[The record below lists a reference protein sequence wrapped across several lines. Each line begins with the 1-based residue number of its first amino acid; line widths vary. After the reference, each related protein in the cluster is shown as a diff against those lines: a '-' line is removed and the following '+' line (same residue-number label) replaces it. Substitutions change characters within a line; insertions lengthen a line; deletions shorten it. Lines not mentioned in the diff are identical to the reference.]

1 MGFGDRG
8 QALGIVRVEPDH
20 QAGPANRIGH
30 GGDVIAAQRERQIAD
45 HQFGRRHPFGSAY
58 RGHGVRLRRTGASLR
73 RTGDQKRH
81 KKTETNNA
89 HGACVPQGGPNPNQN
104 APYLCIAP
112 LPLACIVR
120 SGGAIMPGGDMVTKL
135 LTMGMLAFL
144 MAATAIA
151 ETRLALV
158 IEQQDYSGALSD
170 VTSAPQEADEIQAA
184 LQQTGFTVTRK
195 TNLNRKALDW
205 ALSDFRA
212 MLEQAGPD
220 AVGFVYYT
228 GHGAQHPR
236 TGDSYLLGVNA
247 RLNSASDFA
256 AYGLD
261 MKSQRDGFAATGAKA
276 VFLVFDACR
285 NIPAVPGYKANTKGL
300 NRVEARAD
308 MLIAYATSL
317 GDVAEEGIYAPI
329 LAEELVRSGQSAET
343 AFINAQR
350 RVATQTGRTQLPWTN
365 NLLYNEVCFAGCTRA
380 TPELKDLRNMSA
392 TETYFHSLSTPCE
405 FRDFAAAYPTH
416 SLTPIAKTRAEDCK
430 DGKTRTEQAQMPAMF
445 MTVGDTQAP
454 ASTHQPGDT
463 IRDTLKDGTKGPE
476 MVVVP
481 AGSFMMGSPKS
492 EEGRHNNEG
501 PQRRVTIGQA
511 FAVGK
516 FEVSWAE
523 WEKCV
528 AAGAC
533 ETDSDEGWGK
543 GNRPVIYVGWRGAQA
558 YAAWLSQ
565 QTGQT
570 YRLLTEAEWEYAARA
585 RTTGRFSWGGND
597 PTCLRGAS
605 NGANFSSCTSDRTEA
620 VGFSAPNR
628 FGLHDMHGNVYE
640 WVQDC
645 YANRYS
651 GAPDDGSA
659 SETRSCPTRVIRGGS
674 LFSEPQDLRSANR
687 NGIPSDFGAS
697 ELGFRLARTLSD

>member
-1 MGFGDRG
+1 
-8 QALGIVRVEPDH
+8 
-20 QAGPANRIGH
+20 
-30 GGDVIAAQRERQIAD
+30 
-45 HQFGRRHPFGSAY
+45 
-58 RGHGVRLRRTGASLR
+58 
-73 RTGDQKRH
+73 
-81 KKTETNNA
+81 
-89 HGACVPQGGPNPNQN
+89 
-104 APYLCIAP
+104 
-112 LPLACIVR
+112 
-120 SGGAIMPGGDMVTKL
+120 MVTKL

-212 MLEQAGPD
+212 MLEQVGPD

-463 IRDTLKDGTKGPE
+463 IRDTLGDGSRGPE

-481 AGSFMMGSPKS
+481 AGDFLMGSPES
-492 EEGRHNNEG
+492 EEGRDDDEG

-516 FEVSWAE
+516 YEVSWAE
-523 WEKCV
+523 WERCV

-533 ETDSDEGWGK
+533 DTAGQIERGGDEGWGK
-543 GNRPVIYVGWRGAQA
+543 GNRPVINVSWHDAQT

-565 QTGQT
+565 QTGET

-585 RTTGRFSWGGND
+585 GTTGRFSWGGND

-605 NGANFSSCTSDRTEA
+605 NGANFSACSSDRTES
-620 VGFSAPNR
+620 VGFSAPNA
-628 FGLHDMHGNVYE
+628 FGLHDMHGNVWE

-645 YANRYS
+645 YAGSYS
-651 GAPDDGSA
+651 GAPIDGSA
-659 SETRSCPTRVIRGGS
+659 SETSSCPSRVVRGGS
-674 LFSEPQDLRSANR
+674 WYSRPQILRSALRVRYYPEFRYFN
-687 NGIPSDFGAS
+687 I
-697 ELGFRLARTLSD
+697 GFRLARTLSD

>member
-1 MGFGDRG
+1 
-8 QALGIVRVEPDH
+8 
-20 QAGPANRIGH
+20 
-30 GGDVIAAQRERQIAD
+30 
-45 HQFGRRHPFGSAY
+45 
-58 RGHGVRLRRTGASLR
+58 
-73 RTGDQKRH
+73 
-81 KKTETNNA
+81 
-89 HGACVPQGGPNPNQN
+89 
-104 APYLCIAP
+104 
-112 LPLACIVR
+112 
-120 SGGAIMPGGDMVTKL
+120 MVTKL

-170 VTSAPQEADEIQAA
+170 VTSAPQEADEIEAA

-195 TNLNRKALDW
+195 TNLNRNALDW

-300 NRVEARAD
+300 NRVEAKAD

-329 LAEELVRSGQSAET
+329 LAEELVRAGQAAET
-343 AFINAQR
+343 AFTAAQR
-350 RVATQTGRTQLPWTN
+350 RVAARTGRAQLPWTN
-365 NLLYNEVCFAGCTRA
+365 NLLYNEVCFNGCTVAAASTVTNNVQPTPAPVRA
-380 TPELKDLRNMSA
+380 LDYHA
-392 TETYFHSLSTPCE
+392 GDE
-405 FRDFAAAYPTH
+405 FRD
-416 SLTPIAKTRAEDCK
+416 
-430 DGKTRTEQAQMPAMF
+430 
-445 MTVGDTQAP
+445 
-454 ASTHQPGDT
+454 
-463 IRDTLKDGTKGPE
+463 TLRNGTKGPE

-481 AGSFMMGSPKS
+481 AGSFMMGSPTS
-492 EEGRHNNEG
+492 EEGRDDDEG
-501 PQRRVTIGQA
+501 PQRGVTIGRA

-516 FEVSWAE
+516 YEVT
-523 WEKCV
+523 V
-528 AAGAC
+528 AQFNAFVQDTGYDA
-533 ETDSDEGWGK
+533 
-543 GNRPVIYVGWRGAQA
+543 GNRCFTYEDGSWDWRDGKTWRSPGFSQMLNEPVVCVDWNAATA

-565 QTGQT
+565 QTGET

-585 RTTGRFSWGGND
+585 GTTTPFSFGATLSTDQANYNGNY
-597 PTCLRGAS
+597 TYGSGKTGVYREK
-605 NGANFSSCTSDRTEA
+605 TVA
-620 VGFSAPNR
+620 VGSFPANA
-628 FGLHDMHGNVYE
+628 FGLHDMHGNVWE
-640 WVQDC
+640 WVEDC
-645 YANRYS
+645 WT
-651 GAPDDGSA
+651 DDLSSQSA
-659 SETRSCPTRVIRGGS
+659 TGNATLTLDCPTRVLRGGS
-674 LFSEPQDLRSANR
+674 WINFPQSLRSANR
-687 NGIPSDFGAS
+687 NWGTPENRSNNM
-697 ELGFRLARTLSD
+697 GFRLARTLSD